1 MRHQRG
7 FSLIELIIAMA
18 VMLTVTGSVFT
29 LMNPAQG
36 SFAAQPEVSDMQQ
49 RLRVATDTLYK
60 DLIMTGGGAYQGSM
74 SGSLGNFFAAVQ
86 PRRIG
91 STNADGPTV
100 FKADTISLVYVP
112 ATIAQT
118 SLKAKS
124 PNQKSVELAVE
135 SNQDVPPAP
144 GCPAADELCGFKENM
159 TVLMYD
165 DSGNYDIFTI
175 TNVQGSALHL
185 QHNTDQLTY
194 TEYAPVTTKI
204 VQVSN
209 FVYYF
214 NAATNQLMF
223 YDGGPGAD
231 VPVVDNVVGLAFEYF
246 GEPQPPTWRPGK
258 NVKNSAE
265 TGPWTSYGPKPA
277 ALDTPS
283 WPAGENC
290 IFTFD
295 GVTPQSRLPALG
307 APGTG
312 LVKLTAAQL
321 TDGPWCP
328 NAASPNRWDADLL
341 RVRKIG
347 ITIRVQ
353 AANAALRGPAS
364 ALFTRGGTSKGGE
377 KWVPDQEIRFQVS
390 PRNLNLGR

>member
-1 MRHQRG
+1 M
-7 FSLIELIIAMA
+7 
-18 VMLTVTGSVFT
+18 
-29 LMNPAQG
+29 
-36 SFAAQPEVSDMQQ
+36 
-49 RLRVATDTLYK
+49 
-60 DLIMTGGGAYQGSM
+60 
-74 SGSLGNFFAAVQ
+74 
-86 PRRIG
+86 
-91 STNADGPTV
+91 
-100 FKADTISLVYVP
+100 YVP

-118 SLKAKS
+118 SLKDKS

-135 SNQDVPPAP
+135 SNQTVPPAP
-144 GCPAADELCGFKENM
+144 GCPAADDVCGFKEGM

-165 DSGNYDIFTI
+165 ASGNYDTFTI
-175 TNVQGSALHL
+175 TNVQDSALHL

-194 TEYAPVTTKI
+194 TEYEPVTTKI
-204 VQVSN
+204 VQASN
-209 FVYYF
+209 FVYYL

-223 YDGGPGAD
+223 YNGGTAAD
-231 VPVVDNVVGLAFEYF
+231 MPVIDNVVGLAFEYF
-246 GEPQPPTWRPGK
+246 GDPQPPTWRPGK
-258 NVKNSAE
+258 NVMAIE
-265 TGPWTSYGPKPA
+265 PGPWTSYGPKPPS
-277 ALDTPS
+277 TPVGAYV
-283 WPAGENC
+283 AGENC

-295 GVTPQSRLPALG
+295 GVTPQPRLPALG
-307 APGTG
+307 AVGTG

-328 NAASPNRWDADLL
+328 NAASGNRWDADLL

-364 ALFTRGGTSKGGE
+364 ALFTRGGTSTGGE

>member
-1 MRHQRG
+1 MRQQHG
-7 FSLIELIIAMA
+7 FSLLELIIAMA

-49 RLRVATDTLYK
+49 RMRVATDTLYK
-60 DLIMTGGGAYQGSM
+60 DLIMAGGGAYQGSM
-74 SGSLGNFFAAVQ
+74 SGSLGNFFATVQ

-91 STNADGPTV
+91 SINPDGPTV
-100 FKADTISLVYVP
+100 FRADTISLMYVP

-118 SLKAKS
+118 SLKDRS

-135 SNQDVPPAP
+135 SNQTTPPVPW
-144 GCPAADELCGFKENM
+144 CPAGDDLCGFKEGM

-165 DSGNYDIFTI
+165 DSGNYDTFTI
-175 TNVQGSALHL
+175 TNVQDSALHL

-194 TEYAPVTTKI
+194 TEYEPVTTKI
-204 VQVSN
+204 VQASN
-209 FVYYF
+209 FVYYL

-223 YDGGPGAD
+223 YNGGTAAD
-231 VPVVDNVVGLAFEYF
+231 VPVVDNVVGLAFEYY

-258 NVKNSAE
+258 NVMVTE
-265 TGPWTSYGPKPA
+265 PGPWTSYGPKPPSMAVGGYA
-277 ALDTPS
+277 AY
-283 WPAGENC
+283 ENC

-295 GVTPQSRLPALG
+295 GVTPQPRLPALG
-307 APGTG
+307 VPGTG
-312 LVKLTAAQL
+312 LVKLTGAQL

-328 NAASPNRWDADLL
+328 NAASGNRWDADLL

-347 ITIRVQ
+347 VTLRVQ
-353 AANAALRGPAS
+353 SANAALRGPAS